1 MHHQPIPLSRE
12 DVACTPPIPT
22 NRREQTESV
31 CFLCRAC
38 LLLSFFLL
46 FFFLQKEEEEEE
58 EEEIRNRSISRELG
72 TGKEAPP
79 MQS

>member
-1 MHHQPIPLSRE
+1 VPAAFI
-12 DVACTPPIPT
+12 
-22 NRREQTESV
+22 
-31 CFLCRAC
+31 
-38 LLLSFFLL
+38 FFVI
-46 FFFLQKEEEEEE
+46 FFLQKEEEEEE

>member
-1 MHHQPIPLSRE
+1 VPAAFI
-12 DVACTPPIPT
+12 
-22 NRREQTESV
+22 
-31 CFLCRAC
+31 
-38 LLLSFFLL
+38 FFVI
-46 FFFLQKEEEEEE
+46 FFLQKEEEEE